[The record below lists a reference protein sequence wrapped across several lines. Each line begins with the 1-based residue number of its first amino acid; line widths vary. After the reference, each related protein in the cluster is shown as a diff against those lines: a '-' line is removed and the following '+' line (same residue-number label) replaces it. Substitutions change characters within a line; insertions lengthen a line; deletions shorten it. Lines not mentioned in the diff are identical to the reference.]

1 MYFHL
6 TDSLFPP
13 TLTSKF
19 RRFMRLMSHLQLRF
33 CYGQTAQERNHDG
46 GGDVP
51 LFKDHPADAL
61 PLPAES
67 PDSRLQARE
76 RMAIC
81 SFGSRTVDSRSY
93 PKSPRIVRETA
104 H

>member
-6 TDSLFPP
+6 TDSLCFP
-13 TLTSKF
+13 TLASKSG
-19 RRFMRLMSHLQLRF
+19 RFMRLISDLRLRF
-33 CYGQTAQERNHDG
+33 FYGQTAQERNHDG
-46 GGDVP
+46 GGNVQ

-61 PLPAES
+61 PLLAES
-67 PDSRLQARE
+67 PDPRLQARE

-81 SFGSRTVDSRSY
+81 SYGSRTVDSRSH
-93 PKSPRIVRETA
+93 PKPPRIVMETA